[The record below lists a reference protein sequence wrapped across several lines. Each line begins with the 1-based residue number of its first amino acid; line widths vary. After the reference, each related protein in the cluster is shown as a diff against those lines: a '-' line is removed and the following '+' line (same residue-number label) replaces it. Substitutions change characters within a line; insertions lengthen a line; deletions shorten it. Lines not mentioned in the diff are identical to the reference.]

1 MWYILFRYSITVKTT
16 FPSLCFVFVHI
27 IHIWPPQSRC
37 SKKCFLSWSL
47 NCVFVYFCFLLKFV
61 YFLLLR
67 FARWARRLF
76 MCTSSFTARSF
87 FQLGHGVA
95 VLYPHNSGSKPWI
108 CFTNCKYI
116 RNFTFSDTSWPGV
129 LFCSCPRIL
138 RHHGSGNFCCF
149 VLVFELLSW
158 FRWKCEWYGPWLP
171 NMKAWQCNID
181 ILPKPWYLRSTLNW
195 QCKKEIHPPE
205 IF

>member
-1 MWYILFRYSITVKTT
+1 M
-16 FPSLCFVFVHI
+16 
-27 IHIWPPQSRC
+27 
-37 SKKCFLSWSL
+37 
-47 NCVFVYFCFLLKFV
+47 YFCFLLKFV

-95 VLYPHNSGSKPWI
+95 VLYAHNSGSKPWI

-129 LFCSCPRIL
+129 LFCSCPRVFC
-138 RHHGSGNFCCF
+138 HHGPGKRYCF

-158 FRWKCEWYGPWLP
+158 FRWKCEWYGRDYQIWKHDNATFEQQTVIYYP
-171 NMKAWQCNID
+171 NVN
-181 ILPKPWYLRSTLNW
+181 PWYLRSTLHW
-195 QCKKEIHPPE
+195 QFKKEIHPPE

>member
-1 MWYILFRYSITVKTT
+1 ML
-16 FPSLCFVFVHI
+16 P
-27 IHIWPPQSRC
+27 
-37 SKKCFLSWSL
+37 
-47 NCVFVYFCFLLKFV
+47 LLKFV
-61 YFLLLR
+61 LCICIFLFPTQVCVFSPPQVCTLGEASVYVYIIFHSKVVLSIGSQ
-67 FARWARRLF
+67 FF
-76 MCTSSFTARSF
+76 MLTIQDPSHGF
-87 FQLGHGVA
+87 F
-95 VLYPHNSGSKPWI
+95 
-108 CFTNCKYI
+108 FTNGKYN
-116 RNFTFSDTSWPGV
+116 RNLTFSDTSWPGV

-138 RHHGSGNFCCF
+138 CHHGPGNLYCF